1 MVDEAIQISSHK
13 PSSVVVFQRPQSKAK
28 LDSTNSKD
36 YNWEELID
44 KVVQDGKNKVPC
56 EEMQSTDVLYILYT
70 SGTTGKPK
78 GPSYGGPINS

>member
-13 PSSVVVFQRPQSKAK
+13 PSSVVVFQRPQSKAEVQ
-28 LDSTNSKD
+28 STISKD
-36 YNWEELID
+36 HNWEELID
-44 KVVQDGKNKVPC
+44 KVVRDGKNKVPC

-78 GPSYGGPINS
+78 GFSYRGPVNF